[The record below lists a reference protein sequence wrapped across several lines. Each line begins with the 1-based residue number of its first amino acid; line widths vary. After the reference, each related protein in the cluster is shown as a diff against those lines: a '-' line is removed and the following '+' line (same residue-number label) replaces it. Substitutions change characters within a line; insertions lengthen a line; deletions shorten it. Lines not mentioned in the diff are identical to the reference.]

1 MRSRRRAAG
10 LLTLAL
16 TLFLVGSENRT
27 AFASDY
33 RPLPVGTK
41 LVYDNFTCTIAS
53 ASGIESVCTVGGGLR
68 INLIGQLV
76 NHGPVPQTG
85 YFVVLN
91 QLGSVDVKSVTVG
104 GDDRARLA
112 GLWPL
117 AVGKSVEYESSM
129 QVSVDRGTY
138 NGQILNSAAA
148 IKSTVQI
155 TGTESVTV
163 GGEAHDTLV
172 IVEKTNGF
180 SIQGLGVQAFERTW
194 WVDPALGVVVKARME
209 WTRGR
214 GAGTAK
220 QSTLRSIQWPAGQAP
235 QAIAKAAPAQPT
247 APAAKTQ
254 TATAAAPAAP
264 ATTAAPPAPP
274 SPEELAA
281 AAEPKLTAAQRRA
294 LQQQLTT
301 LGFYKR
307 SIDGDL
313 GPGTRKAIRAYQAAN
328 EFDQTGY
335 VTSDQLA
342 AIDQQ
347 AAKANEAAA
356 ASKAAADAAAAA
368 EAQQA
373 EEAERLAGQKAED
386 QKAEEQRLADMRAE
400 MEQQK
405 AELQRLTGELEAA
418 KQKAAEEQVTAAQL
432 AAERE
437 AVEQQKAELERQQ
450 AALAEAEKAAADE
463 AAKAAAAEKAAN
475 AAAATEAAKA
485 AAAEEAAKTAAAAA
499 PPAAAAPA
507 APEMTAN
514 LEPIDD
520 TFVAIRPA
528 KVRERPDVSAPVI
541 ASLAV
546 GEKIAV
552 LGKLPGQNWYLVG
565 KDDKPLG
572 YVVALHLQSE
582 SEAAAA
588 SAARTA
594 EATPATE
601 PAKPAKPA
609 LPPEIADLDFGRYHA
624 LVIGNDEY
632 RSLNPLETAVADATA
647 MAKLLRDE
655 YGFDV
660 KLLTNA
666 DRDEIVAALDDLRD
680 RLTWD
685 DNLLIY
691 YAGHGH
697 LDETVERGYWLPVD
711 ATVESRA
718 RWLSNA
724 DITDSL
730 KAINAKSVLV
740 IADSCYSGTLTR
752 GNAIPDRTGD
762 YLRRIASKRARVVM
776 TSGGNEPVA
785 DGSGHSPFASAL
797 MDALKA
803 NSGVLDGTELFTQIR
818 RPVVLSSPQTPEY
831 SDLRFAGHDGGD
843 FIFVKQ

>member
-1 MRSRRRAAG
+1 
-10 LLTLAL
+10 
-16 TLFLVGSENRT
+16 
-27 AFASDY
+27 
-33 RPLPVGTK
+33 
-41 LVYDNFTCTIAS
+41 
-53 ASGIESVCTVGGGLR
+53 
-68 INLIGQLV
+68 
-76 NHGPVPQTG
+76 
-85 YFVVLN
+85 
-91 QLGSVDVKSVTVG
+91 
-104 GDDRARLA
+104 
-112 GLWPL
+112 
-117 AVGKSVEYESSM
+117 
-129 QVSVDRGTY
+129 
-138 NGQILNSAAA
+138 
-148 IKSTVQI
+148 
-155 TGTESVTV
+155 VTV

-180 SIQGLGVQAFERTW
+180 SIQGLGLQAFERTW
-194 WVDPALGVVVKARME
+194 WVDPQLGVVVKARMA
-209 WTRGR
+209 WTQGR
-214 GAGTAK
+214 SAGTAK

-235 QAIAKAAPAQPT
+235 PQVVAKAAPAQP
-247 APAAKTQ
+247 
-254 TATAAAPAAP
+254 AAPAASTP

-274 SPEELAA
+274 TPEEVAA
-281 AAEPKLTAAQRRA
+281 AAEPKLTTAQRRA
-294 LQQQLTT
+294 LQQQLTV

-307 SIDGDL
+307 GIDGDL

-328 EFDQTGY
+328 QFDPTGY
-335 VTSDQLA
+335 VTQAQIA
-342 AIDQQ
+342 AIEQQ
-347 AAKANEAAA
+347 AAKASETAVASQAATATEEAAA
-356 ASKAAADAAAAA
+356 AAQ
-368 EAQQA
+368 AQQA
-373 EEAERLAGQKAED
+373 EQAKQTALQAAQKAED
-386 QKAEEQRLADMRAE
+386 ERLAAMRADLE
-400 MEQQK
+400 KQK
-405 AELQRLTGELEAA
+405 AELEQLTGELEAA
-418 KQKAAEEQVTAAQL
+418 KQKAAQEQTAAAEV

-463 AAKAAAAEKAAN
+463 AAKAAAAD
-475 AAAATEAAKA
+475 EAAKA
-485 AAAEEAAKTAAAAA
+485 AAAAT
-499 PPAAAAPA
+499 PPAAAAAETAPEPQAAAVPATA
-507 APEMTAN
+507 APDMTAN

-520 TFVAIRPA
+520 VFVAIRPA

-546 GEKIAV
+546 GERIAV

-565 KDDKPLG
+565 KDDRPLG

-588 SAARTA
+588 SATRTA

-601 PAKPAKPA
+601 PAKPTKPT

-632 RSLNPLETAVADATA
+632 RSLSPLETAVADATA
-647 MAKLLRDE
+647 IAKLLRDE
-655 YGFDV
+655 YGFEV
-660 KLLTNA
+660 KLMTNA

-730 KAINAKSVLV
+730 KAINAKHVMI

-752 GNAIPDRTGD
+752 GNAIPDRNSD
-762 YLRRIASKRARVVM
+762 YLRRISTKRARVVM

-785 DGSGHSPFASAL
+785 DGSGHSPFATAL
-797 MDALKA
+797 MGALEA
-803 NSGVLDGTELFTQIR
+803 NNGVLDGTELFTQIR

-843 FIFVKQ
+843 FVFIKQ